1 MPREP
6 ENYRPYLEDILTYT
20 GGRRVMTAKEA
31 MAYTGKSRHWLNNR
45 GLNSRI
51 GAIQA
56 IQLARVMA
64 AMDGGGR

>member
-1 MPREP
+1 MPREH

-31 MAYTGKSRHWLNNR
+31 MKYTGKSRHWLNNR

-51 GAIQA
+51 GAIQ
-56 IQLARVMA
+56 LARVMA

>member
-1 MPREP
+1 MPREL
-6 ENYRPYLEDILTYT
+6 EDFRPYMEDILAFT
-20 GGRRVMTAKEA
+20 GGRRVLTAKEA

-51 GAIQA
+51 GAIQ
-56 IQLARVMA
+56 LARVMA